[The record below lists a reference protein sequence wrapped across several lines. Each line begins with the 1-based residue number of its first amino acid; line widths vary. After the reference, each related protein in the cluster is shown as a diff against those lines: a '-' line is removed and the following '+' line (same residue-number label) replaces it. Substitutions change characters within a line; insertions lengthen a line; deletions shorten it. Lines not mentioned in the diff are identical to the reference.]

1 MKHLMQLRACILTCA
16 LIVLFTPALWAGDDG
31 ETPVRKQLET
41 PFGERYTYRTLNTL
55 NGLSQNDVQDIY
67 QDSRGLVW
75 IATTDGLNRYDGYSF
90 YRYGKDNSA
99 LKSNLMLSITEDDRG
114 NLYIGTADKG
124 LFVYRYDEDKFY
136 WLNEQVTGSETLS
149 YNVRN
154 LYIDNESTVWAYN
167 GENHMIQRLTL
178 DQDYKITNLETYSE
192 EGHQQIAFNSFAS
205 VGHEFFAAGP
215 KGVAIFD
222 EQSNSFQSYI
232 TLGGGANNIQPV
244 STDLFFFT
252 RGRNVFLFN
261 TYSKVKKVIAV
272 FPEAG
277 KLLYKNNM
285 IWMLSS
291 NAIYQASFN
300 SKTYKVGEIRK
311 VDSYG
316 DLIVRS
322 GMVDRTGALWVGY
335 LKEAIRLYDSNGK
348 PFHHFNNIGNDHIL
362 SMTQSDKEHVWIG
375 TEGSGLFYAKRIN
388 DKNLKEVASLFKQT
402 TIYDVEYSEAM
413 DKVLVAVEGQA
424 VYTVNLDGTNPQSLI
439 SRLKSARVILADGD
453 YLWLGT
459 YHMGLYRYHTGS
471 KQLLRFDVRD
481 GLTSSIVRNLIFDK
495 HKNLW
500 IATAKGICV
509 VPNDQIHMRNKIEIT
524 PIHNTE
530 LRDHYVIPMMLDR
543 EGHIW
548 YGTLG
553 DGLCR
558 IDTLRDDMSVTYR
571 QYTKKDGL
579 SSQVI
584 KAIVQD
590 HEGLIWCSTNHGIN
604 SLNSRTGEI
613 LTYDVSDGLQDYEF
627 NELSGLA
634 TKDGRLMFGGV
645 NGLNSFYPNQIER
658 DSTMAT
664 PCITDFLLFN
674 KSIVGTPIA
683 KKISGINVVDS
694 RNIELSYN
702 QNSFTFVFSA
712 LHYANPEKNKFYY
725 RLVGEDK
732 NWIEARRGIH
742 EATYTNL
749 SPGKYVFEL
758 RASNGDGIW
767 NPKALTVDVRI
778 NPPFWATWYAFV
790 FYTLLLA
797 VAAYYVWSR
806 FKYRMERQHA
816 IRLAQLERQ
825 KSQEL
830 LEDKTRFFTNISHEF
845 RTPLTLILSPL
856 QELIQDEEIM
866 ENEKWSKAMQVM
878 RHNGNSL
885 MRLINELLNFSK
897 VEKNKLKVNL
907 HYHDFAKLNVKLM
920 DQFTFWAKEKG
931 VVLVTKIPDHE
942 INFFFDAHLMEQI
955 VYNLVSNAIKHT
967 PKEGK
972 VTLALLDKDNEVE
985 IRISD
990 SGAGITPELQQHLF
1004 ERFYS
1009 KTSDASKDVGG
1020 TGIGLFLTKN
1030 LVEMHD
1036 GTIDFE
1042 SEEGKGTTFIVHIPK
1057 RILGQQD
1064 SSEVDATAQTEG
1076 NTLAVSP
1083 AFEEERD
1090 DLVAAEAKASCCEED
1105 DVPSEPLKLLVV
1117 DDAPEICDVLVMLFE
1132 KDYQV
1137 SRAEDGKEAWDMLD
1151 ELQPD
1156 IIVSDVMM
1164 PNMNGLQLC
1173 QKVKDDERF
1182 SHIPVVLL
1190 TAKARQHDMAEG
1202 FSYDADGYCPKPF
1215 ENTMLRNMVSAILKN
1230 RQRVAKRFH
1239 KTSKTTE
1246 IAQAA
1251 TTATDQRF
1259 LSKLIEYVE
1268 NNLDRSNLVVD
1279 DVCKELGVTSTILN
1293 KKLRAL
1299 LNTTT
1304 NAFIRSMRM
1313 KRAAQ
1318 LLATGRYT
1326 VSDVTYDVGFNDLKY
1341 FRECFK
1347 KEFGVLPQKYKEE
1360 MGHASDTPADND

>member
-1 MKHLMQLRACILTCA
+1 MRLRSCILACT
-16 LIVLFTPALWAGDDG
+16 LIVLFTPVLLARNGG
-31 ETPVRKQLET
+31 ETPIRKQLET
-41 PFGERYTYRTLNTL
+41 SFGERYTFRTLNTR

-90 YRYGKDNSA
+90 YRYGKDNSG
-99 LKSNLMLSITEDDRG
+99 LQSNLMLAIIEDDYG
-114 NLYIGTADKG
+114 NLYVGTADKG
-124 LFVYRYDEDKFY
+124 LFVYKYDEDEFY
-136 WLNEQVTGSETLS
+136 CLNNQVTGNEILS

-154 LYIDNESTVWAYN
+154 LYIDNEGAIWLYN
-167 GENHMIQRLTL
+167 GENHMVQRLTIDEDYQISKL
-178 DQDYKITNLETYSE
+178 DTYSE
-192 EGHQQIAFNSFAS
+192 EGHQQVAFNSFAS

-215 KGVAIFD
+215 RGVAVFD

-232 TLGGGANNIQPV
+232 TLGGGANNLQPV
-244 STDLFFFT
+244 SDDMFFFT
-252 RGRNVFLFN
+252 RGANVFLFN
-261 TYSKVKKVIAV
+261 TYSKVKRVVAK
-272 FPEAG
+272 FPESG
-277 KLLYKNNM
+277 TLLYKNKKL
-285 IWMLSS
+285 WMLSN
-291 NAIYQASFN
+291 NAIYQAKFN
-300 SKTYKVGEIRK
+300 PKTHTVGKIRK
-311 VDSYG
+311 IDSYG
-316 DLIVRS
+316 DLLVRS
-322 GMVDRTGALWVGY
+322 GLIDRTGALWVGY

-362 SMTQSDKEHVWIG
+362 AMLQSDRKHVWIG
-375 TEGSGLFYAKRIN
+375 TEGSGLFYAKRVN
-388 DKNLKEVASLFKQT
+388 DKSLQEITSHFKKK
-402 TIYDVEYSEAM
+402 TIYDVEYSETLN
-413 DKVLVAVEGQA
+413 KVLVAVEGAA
-424 VYTVNLDGTNPQSLI
+424 VYAVNPDGTGPQPLI
-439 SRLKSARVILADGD
+439 SRLKNARVILADGE
-453 YLWLGT
+453 YLWMGT

-481 GLTSSIVRNLIFDK
+481 GLSSTIVRNLIFDK
-495 HKNLW
+495 DKNLW
-500 IATAKGICV
+500 VATAKGLCV
-509 VPNDQIHMRNKIEIT
+509 IPNDQIHLRNKIEIT
-524 PIHNTE
+524 PVHNTE
-530 LRDHYVIPMMLDR
+530 LRDHYVIPMMLDK
-543 EGHIW
+543 EGHLW

-558 IDTLRDDMSVTYR
+558 IDSLRDDMSVTYR

-584 KAIVQD
+584 KAIQQD
-590 HEGLIWCSTNHGIN
+590 HQGLIWCSTNHGIN
-604 SLNSRTGEI
+604 SLNSLTGEI

-634 TKDGRLMFGGV
+634 TSNGRLMFGGV
-645 NGLNSFYPNQIER
+645 NGLNSFYPSQIKR
-658 DSTMAT
+658 DSTLAK

-674 KSIVGTPIA
+674 KSIVGTPLT
-683 KKISGINVVDS
+683 KTISGTNVIDS
-694 RNIELSYN
+694 RKIKLNHD

-749 SPGKYVFEL
+749 SPGHYVFEL

-767 NPKALTVDVRI
+767 NPKALTIDVRI
-778 NPPFWATWYAFV
+778 DPPFWATWYAFV
-790 FYTLLLA
+790 FYTLVFA
-797 VAAYYVWSR
+797 VVAYYVWSR
-806 FKYRMERQHA
+806 FKHRMERHHA

-856 QELIQDEEIM
+856 QELLQDDEIM
-866 ENEKWSKAMQVM
+866 QNEKWGKAMQVM

-885 MRLINELLNFSK
+885 MRLINELLNFAK

-907 HYHDFAKLNVKLM
+907 HYHDFARMSYKLM
-920 DQFTFWAKEKG
+920 EQFAFWAKEKG

-942 INFFFDAHLMEQI
+942 ISFFFDAHLMEQI
-955 VYNLVSNAIKHT
+955 IYNLVSNAIKHT
-967 PKEGK
+967 PKEGE
-972 VTLALLDKDNEVE
+972 VTLAVLDKDSEVE

-990 SGAGITPELQQHLF
+990 SGAGISPELQQHLF
-1004 ERFYS
+1004 ERFFS

-1036 GTIDFE
+1036 GTINFE
-1042 SEEGKGTTFIVHIPK
+1042 SEEGQGTTFVVHIPK
-1057 RILGQQD
+1057 RILGHQ
-1064 SSEVDATAQTEG
+1064 EDAKDNEQVQTDG
-1076 NTLAVSP
+1076 NTLVAAPV
-1083 AFEEERD
+1083 FEEDQDALLE
-1090 DLVAAEAKASCCEED
+1090 EEPKPCGCCDED
-1105 DVPSEPLKLLVV
+1105 EQPSEPLKLLVV

-1137 SRAEDGKEAWDMLD
+1137 SRAEDGQEAWDMLD

-1173 QKVKDDERF
+1173 QRVKEDERF
-1182 SHIPVVLL
+1182 SHIPVILL

-1215 ENTMLRNMVSAILKN
+1215 ENTMLRNMVASILKN

-1259 LSKLIEYVE
+1259 LNKLIEYVE

-1360 MGHASDTPADND
+1360 MGHASDTPVDND